1 MQPTDEQGYTTQ
13 PAAAEIYPTPLASAE
28 RALIAQRHADLG
40 LQGDTAQIAVGVSG
54 GGIRS
59 ATFALGLFQALARR
73 NLLKHIDYLSTVS
86 GGGYFGG
93 FLSKLFLSAG
103 RNRSAPESLAQATAA
118 LADTQSAPVRWLR
131 ENG

>member
-1 MQPTDEQGYTTQ
+1 MQAANVRNHATE
-13 PAAAEIYPTPLASAE
+13 PAPAEIYPDRLASAE
-28 RALIAQRHADLG
+28 RALIAARRASLALPG
-40 LQGDTAQIAVGVSG
+40 EAAQFGIGISG

-73 NLLKHIDYLSTVS
+73 DLLRHIDYLSTVS

-103 RNRSAPESLAQATAA
+103 RNRSAQQSLADATAA
-118 LADTQSAPVRWLR
+118 LADSQ
-131 ENG
+131 